1 MALYDWSQIEKERVS
16 PDVSRQVVHGVN
28 VTIAKFY
35 LAKGAVVPEHSH
47 VNEQIALLVR
57 GRLRFIYPDHDQIV
71 EAGQMIATPPSIRHS
86 VEALEESLAIDVF
99 APRREDWIRGEDAFP
114 HK

>member
-1 MALYDWSQIEKERVS
+1 M
-16 PDVSRQVVHGVN
+16 SRQVIHGQN
-28 VTIAKFY
+28 VTIAKFH

-57 GRLRFIYPDHDQIV
+57 GRLKFIYPDHDQIV
-71 EAGQMIATPPSIRHS
+71 EAGQMIETRPNVPHS

-99 APRREDWIRGEDAFP
+99 APRREDWMRGEDAFP
-114 HK
+114 HQ